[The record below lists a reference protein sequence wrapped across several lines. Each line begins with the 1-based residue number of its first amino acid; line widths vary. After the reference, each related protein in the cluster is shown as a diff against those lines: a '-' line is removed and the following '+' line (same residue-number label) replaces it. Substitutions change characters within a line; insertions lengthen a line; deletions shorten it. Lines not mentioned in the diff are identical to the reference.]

1 MNRLFG
7 AAAFAMAA
15 GLTLPAMAASDADC
29 KAKWVK
35 ADINLS
41 GILEGKEATVY
52 LDAIALSG
60 KTYDLKAAGELTS
73 AEFMAACKDDAFKNE
88 TAGR

>member
-1 MNRLFG
+1 MNKLFG
-7 AAAFAMAA
+7 AAAFAIALGA
-15 GLTLPAMAASDADC
+15 VIPAMAASDADC
-29 KAKWVK
+29 KVKWDK
-35 ADINLS
+35 ADVNKS
-41 GILEGKEATVY
+41 GTLEGKEAAVY

-73 AEFMAACKDDAFKNE
+73 AEFMLACKEDAFRNE

>member
-1 MNRLFG
+1 MNRLLG

-41 GILEGKEATVY
+41 GILEGKEATV
-52 LDAIALSG
+52 
-60 KTYDLKAAGELTS
+60 
-73 AEFMAACKDDAFKNE
+73 
-88 TAGR
+88 

>member
-1 MNRLFG
+1 VGQSRRQ
-7 AAAFAMAA
+7 
-15 GLTLPAMAASDADC
+15 P
-29 KAKWVK
+29 
-35 ADINLS
+35 
-41 GILEGKEATVY
+41 ERQGKEATVY
-52 LDAIALSG
+52 LDAIIQSG

>member
-1 MNRLFG
+1 MNTMFG

-35 ADINLS
+35 ADVNLS

-52 LDAIALSG
+52 LDAIIQSG